1 MLAILPRTTS
11 RRTTVVD
18 VGDLAPDFELM
29 DANRTPV
36 RLSSF
41 RGEKNVVLV
50 FYPLAF
56 TGVCQ
61 GELCAIRDDIADFS
75 NDDVQTL
82 AVSVDSGPVHAK
94 WAEEQGYTF
103 PLLADFWP
111 HGAVAKEYGVFNED
125 IGLALRGTFII
136 DKLGRVAYKV
146 VNGIP
151 DARDQDEYKKVL
163 ASLA

>member
-1 MLAILPRTTS
+1 M
-11 RRTTVVD
+11 VD
-18 VGDLAPDFELM
+18 LGDEAPDFELK
-29 DANRTPV
+29 DQDRNSV

-41 RGEKNVVLV
+41 RGQKNVVVV

-61 GELCAIRDDIADFS
+61 GELCALRDEIADFS

-82 AVSVDSGPVHAK
+82 AISVDSGPVHAK
-94 WAEEQGYTF
+94 WAAEQGYTF

-111 HGAVAKEYGVFNED
+111 HGAVARDYGVLNED
-125 IGLALRGTFII
+125 LGLALRGTFIV
-136 DKLGRVAYKV
+136 DKQGKVAYKV
-146 VNGIP
+146 VNAIP
-151 DARDQDEYKKVL
+151 DARDQDAYKKVL